1 MIVVAADTSPLN
13 YLVPIETVEVL
24 QQLYQR
30 IFVPEAVITEL
41 RSSDAPLQVQQWA
54 ASLPPW
60 VAVRG
65 VPDELLTEPRWQAL
79 HRGEQAALALAT
91 FLKADLVLM
100 DERMGVGMARRNGLR
115 ATGTLGILDEA
126 ARQGLLDLA
135 IVVGKLKATTFRYP
149 HALVAELLAENA
161 HRKKD

>member
-13 YLVPIETVEVL
+13 YLVPIEAVEVL

-79 HRGEQAALALAT
+79 PSRRTSGLGAGDAPQGRSGSHGRANGRWRGAE
-91 FLKADLVLM
+91 
-100 DERMGVGMARRNGLR
+100 ERASCDWHFGNTGRGGTARI
-115 ATGTLGILDEA
+115 A
-126 ARQGLLDLA
+126 
-135 IVVGKLKATTFRYP
+135 
-149 HALVAELLAENA
+149 
-161 HRKKD
+161 

>member
-13 YLVPIETVEVL
+13 YLVPIEAVEVL

-30 IFVPEAVITEL
+30 IFVTL
-41 RSSDAPLQVQQWA
+41 
-54 ASLPPW
+54 
-60 VAVRG
+60 
-65 VPDELLTEPRWQAL
+65 
-79 HRGEQAALALAT
+79 
-91 FLKADLVLM
+91 LKADLVLM
-100 DERMGVGMARRNGLR
+100 DERMGVGVARRNGLR

-135 IVVGKLKATTFRYP
+135 IAAGKLKATTFRYP

-161 HRKKD
+161 LRKKD